1 MTIPERKTL
10 QYITQLIKPNPDA
23 ITENTYNTQTIP
35 LAFDL
40 SSEQS
45 LKLWEDFVGCT
56 GATITFFDFCTCKIV
71 QLCQFMPEKF
81 NDPTHFDYNILAN
94 SSTYIFADEE
104 GMKIVGKVSFEEDLC
119 ILREKY
125 PESAIAG
132 IYNPLNSHAESK
144 YTESSIPADI
154 QLTLSNLNAQMFGA
168 ATTKFDA
175 VLENCPFLVYYKKEL
190 DAAIER
196 VNQQNQ
202 IKVQDQEED
211 YLDEDDDFDEDTD
224 CDDNDDNHESV
235 EPVFIDG
242 FLCDL
247 KPVFVVNSPVHDAV
261 RRTGVKIYFGRYENT
276 VPETEAKNYRK
287 LSMKV
292 IKLKTEISGGG
303 FYWVRCPENA
313 IMEEQLIDIIENG
326 I

>member
-10 QYITQLIKPNPDA
+10 QYIVQLINPKPEA

-45 LKLWEDFVGCT
+45 LKLWEVFVGCT
-56 GATITFFDFCTCKIV
+56 GATITFFDFCTYKIV

-81 NDPTHFDYNILAN
+81 NDPTHFDYNILAD
-94 SSTYIFADEE
+94 SSTYIFAGEDSTQ
-104 GMKIVGKVSFEEDLC
+104 IVGKDSFEADLSM
-119 ILREKY
+119 LRQKY

-132 IYNPLNSHAESK
+132 IYDPLKRHAESK
-144 YTESSIPADI
+144 YGEHIPADI
-154 QLTLSNLNAQMFGA
+154 QLVLSNLNAQMFGV

-175 VLENCPFLVYYKKEL
+175 VLESCPFLVYYKKEL
-190 DAAIER
+190 DASIER
-196 VNQQNQ
+196 VNQQKNQ
-202 IKVQDQEED
+202 IKIQEQEED
-211 YLDEDDDFDEDTD
+211 DLDEDDDFDEDTD
-224 CDDNDDNHESV
+224 CDDNDETI

-247 KPVFVVNSPVHDAV
+247 KPVVKDIPVHDAV

-292 IKLKTEISGGG
+292 IKLNYTTPDGG

-313 IMEEQLIDIIENG
+313 IMQEQLIDIIENG